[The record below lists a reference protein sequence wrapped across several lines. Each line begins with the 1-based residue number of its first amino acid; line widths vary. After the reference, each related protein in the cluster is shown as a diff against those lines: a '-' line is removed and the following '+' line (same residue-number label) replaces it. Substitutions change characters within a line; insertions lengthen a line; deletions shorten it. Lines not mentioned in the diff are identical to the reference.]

1 MVEDIPVIAVLVA
14 SLLGAFLGCATGL
27 VPGLHSNNVA
37 SAVGSRPG
45 LILAIAAAG
54 GGGSGAEGWELVASS
69 AVVACA
75 VAHTISNIV
84 PSIFFAVPEGGT
96 ALSVLPGHRMVKAGR
111 GNEALRVSVISS
123 LAALVIAVALVLP
136 VHAIMG
142 PPVDLV
148 HALSDWIGPALL
160 TVSFLMVLRE
170 TVKPARAGRPSGVW
184 AGLAATVVLL
194 TSGAL
199 GHVVLFSDGMIA
211 PLFIGLFG
219 VPTVLLAL
227 VDRVTLEIGEDR
239 ASQDTQGPLPWSPI
253 LKGTLAGTV
262 VGWFPGVSSAQ
273 ATILVATGGTEGE
286 DGDGDLEGA
295 RKFIAGVSAVNTANV
310 VFNMVALATL
320 LRVRSGAASAVSS
333 LMAWSEP
340 PWGAAGVPSLEVA
353 LLLLAAMVGGLVAAP
368 ITLSTGRWLQ
378 RALPYLSS
386 RWTLWA
392 LLLVLVGMTLFT
404 GGMVAGLVLLVSTAL
419 GLIPPVLGL
428 MRVHLMGVV
437 TLPLALGL
445 VLL

>member
-1 MVEDIPVIAVLVA
+1 MAAEIPFTAVMLA
-14 SLLGAFLGCATGL
+14 SLLGAILGWFTGL

-54 GGGSGAEGWELVASS
+54 SGGPEAAGWELVASA

-75 VAHTISNIV
+75 VAHTVSNIV

-96 ALSVLPGHRMVKAGR
+96 ALSVLPGHRMVKAGM

-123 LAALVIAVALVLP
+123 LAALVIAVALVVP
-136 VHAIMG
+136 IHAIMG
-142 PPVDLV
+142 PPVGLV
-148 HALSDWIGPALL
+148 HALRDWIGPALL

-170 TVKPARAGRPSGVW
+170 AGKPAQKDRPSGIR
-184 AGLAATVVLL
+184 AGLAATAMLL

-199 GHVVLFSDGMIA
+199 GHVVLFSDGMVA
-211 PLFIGLFG
+211 PIFIGLFG
-219 VPTVLLAL
+219 VPTVLLAI
-227 VDRVTLEIGEDR
+227 VDHVTLDSGEER
-239 ASQDTQGPLPWSPI
+239 PSNETMGHLPWSPI
-253 LKGTLAGTV
+253 LKGTLAGSV

-286 DGDGDLEGA
+286 DGDLEGA
-295 RKFIAGVSAVNTANV
+295 RRFIAGVSAVNTTNV
-310 VFNMVALATL
+310 VFNIVALATL
-320 LRVRSGAASAVSS
+320 LRVRSGAASAISS

-340 PWGAAGVPSLEVA
+340 PWGPTAAPSSDVA
-353 LLLLAAMVGGLVAAP
+353 FLLMAAMVGGLVAAP
-368 ITLSTGRWLQ
+368 LTLSTGRWLQ
-378 RALPYLSS
+378 RALPYISN
-386 RWTLWA
+386 RWTLGA
-392 LLLVLVGMTLFT
+392 LILVLVGATVLA
-404 GGMVAGLVLLVSTAL
+404 GGPEAGLVLLVSSAL
-419 GLIPPVLGL
+419 GLIPPILGL

-445 VLL
+445 VLG

>member
-1 MVEDIPVIAVLVA
+1 MVADIPIIAVLTA
-14 SLLGAFLGCATGL
+14 SLLGALLGCFTGL
-27 VPGLHSNNVA
+27 IPGLHSNNVA

-45 LILAIAAAG
+45 LILAIAAVG
-54 GGGSGAEGWELVASS
+54 GGGSDAAGWELVASS

-75 VAHTISNIV
+75 VAHTVSNIV

-96 ALSVLPGHRMVKAGR
+96 ALSVLPGHRMVKAGM

-123 LAALVIAVALVLP
+123 LSALVIAVALVVP

-148 HALSDWIGPALL
+148 HSLRDWIGPLLL

-170 TVKPARAGRPSGVW
+170 AGKPAQKGRPSGIR
-184 AGLAATVVLL
+184 AGLAATAVLL
-194 TSGAL
+194 ASGAL
-199 GHVVLFSDGMIA
+199 GHVVLFTDGMVA

-227 VDRVTLEIGEDR
+227 VDHVTLDNPEDR
-239 ASQDTQGPLPWSPI
+239 SSRGTRESLPWSPI
-253 LKGTLAGTV
+253 LKGTLAGSV

-273 ATILVATGGTEGE
+273 ATILVAADGTEGE
-286 DGDGDLEGA
+286 DGDLDGA
-295 RKFIAGVSAVNTANV
+295 RRFIAGVSAVNTANV
-310 VFNMVALATL
+310 VFNIVALATF

-340 PWGAAGVPSLEVA
+340 PWGATGAPSSDVA
-353 LLLLAAMVGGLVAAP
+353 MLLLAAMVGGLIAAP
-368 ITLSTGRWLQ
+368 LTLSTGRWLQ

-386 RWTLWA
+386 RWALVS
-392 LLLVLVGMTLFT
+392 LLLVLVGATVFT
-404 GGMVAGLVLLVSTAL
+404 GGPEAGLVLIVSTAL

-445 VLL
+445 ILG